1 MGKNTSG
8 INQGIVVMEDKLQN
22 SISTN
27 KLYAEYDWFQNT
39 FPATQSKVFID
50 CAALDRSGFRD
61 IIHILANTHKFKKR
75 MKTLILFL
83 YEINNL
89 FSYKHKRIK
98 N

>member
-1 MGKNTSG
+1 MEYFETHIHLDDERFDEDREDVISKMKNEGVTACINMGCDVQTSKKA
-8 INQGIVVMEDKLQN
+8 IKI
-22 SISTN
+22 
-27 KLYAEYDWFQNT
+27 
-39 FPATQSKVFID
+39 
-50 CAALDRSGFRD
+50 
-61 IIHILANTHKFKKR
+61 ANTHKFKKR